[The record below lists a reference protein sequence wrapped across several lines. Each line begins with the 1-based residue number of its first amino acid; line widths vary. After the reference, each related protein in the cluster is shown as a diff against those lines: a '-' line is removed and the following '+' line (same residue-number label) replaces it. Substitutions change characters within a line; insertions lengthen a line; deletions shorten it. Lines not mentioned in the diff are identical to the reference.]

1 MTVPAAMKKLEKIE
15 MIRQVDNVYRLD
27 YAITATQKKILKA
40 FGVDE
45 NYIKERSMRLSEQ
58 LKVAAKP
65 EGDEEDGTY
74 EEDDI
79 D

>member
-1 MTVPAAMKKLEKIE
+1 MV
-15 MIRQVDNVYRLD
+15 RQMDNVYRLD
-27 YAITATQKKILKA
+27 HAITATQKTILKA

-65 EGDEEDGTY
+65 ERDEEDDKY
-74 EEDDI
+74 EEDDT